1 MAAKAKPKAKKL
13 STKQM
18 KKTKG
23 GAGIPNA
30 SMNQPSMAQPPM
42 GKLPTRKV

>member
-1 MAAKAKPKAKKL
+1 MAKAPKKASKPL

-23 GAGIPNA
+23 GMLRGADA
-30 SMNQPSMAQPPM
+30 TLAQTTVTKDARLM
-42 GKLPTRKV
+42 K